1 MNQFANYLEYYTQRD
16 LPYSQRSPKA
26 KEIKKEWNF
35 SPQFSPHRSRF
46 NLNDSQLDSE
56 SQNQRTIVNS
66 KIKQRN
72 KIEDKENLINR
83 QNIVLNQ
90 QMKKCQKLMSPRK
103 EKKNLIESSYLLP
116 IDQILTISI
125 QSSTDE
131 NIVEID
137 SVKKSSENQ
146 INNYQVQ
153 EFEDNSYNN
162 ESVHQSFK
170 KIKIQDDYYSK
181 DYNKQLKLEDD
192 FEQINSF
199 RQHIQTPRQQQMKN
213 ISFVMYKKQV
223 EGRF

>member
-16 LPYSQRSPKA
+16 LPFSQRSPKVKDA
-26 KEIKKEWNF
+26 KKEWNF
-35 SPQFSPHRSRF
+35 SPQFSPHRSRY
-46 NLNDSQLDSE
+46 NINDTQLDIEPQISRLAM
-56 SQNQRTIVNS
+56 NN

-83 QNIVLNQ
+83 QNVVLNQ
-90 QMKKCQKLMSPRK
+90 QMKKCQKIMSPRK
-103 EKKNLIESSYLLP
+103 EKKNSIDSSYLLP

-131 NIVEID
+131 NIVQID
-137 SVKKSSENQ
+137 SVKKQSDNT

-153 EFEDNSYNN
+153 EFDNDSYFND
-162 ESVHQSFK
+162 SMRKSFK
-170 KIKIQDDYYSK
+170 KIKIQDDYSR
-181 DYNKQLKLEDD
+181 DYNKQLRLEDD

>member
-16 LPYSQRSPKA
+16 LPFNQRSPKA
-26 KEIKKEWNF
+26 KDVKKEWNF
-35 SPQFSPHRSRF
+35 SPQFSPHRSRY
-46 NLNDSQLDSE
+46 NMNDIQLDNE
-56 SQNQRTIVNS
+56 PQSQRLTINS
-66 KIKQRN
+66 KIKYRN
-72 KIEDKENLINR
+72 KLEDKENLINR
-83 QNIVLNQ
+83 QNVVLNQ

-103 EKKNLIESSYLLP
+103 EKKNSIDNSYLLP

-131 NIVEID
+131 NIVQID
-137 SVKKSSENQ
+137 SVKKQSDNS
-146 INNYQVQ
+146 IDNYQVQ
-153 EFEDNSYNN
+153 QFENDTYFN
-162 ESVHQSFK
+162 ESVLKSFK
-170 KIKIQDDYYSK
+170 KIKIQDDYSR

-199 RQHIQTPRQQQMKN
+199 RQHIHTPRQQQMKN

>member
-16 LPYSQRSPKA
+16 LPQSQRSPKA
-26 KEIKKEWNF
+26 KEIKKQWTF
-35 SPQFSPHRSRF
+35 SPQFSPHRSRY
-46 NLNDSQLDSE
+46 NMNDLQIDNE
-56 SQNQRTIVNS
+56 PQNQRIMPNS

-72 KIEDKENLINR
+72 NIEDKENLINR
-83 QNIVLNQ
+83 QNIVMNQ
-90 QMKKCQKLMSPRK
+90 QIKKGQKLMSPLK
-103 EKKNLIESSYLLP
+103 EKKNLIDSAYLLP

-131 NIVEID
+131 NIVQID
-137 SVKKSSENQ
+137 SVKKQSENQ
-146 INNYQVQ
+146 MNNYQVQ
-153 EFEDNSYNN
+153 EFENDSYFN
-162 ESVHQSFK
+162 ESMRKSFK
-170 KIKIQDDYYSK
+170 KIKIQDDYSR